1 MNLLIALTKSFA
13 VANSDAGDILTVTVT
28 ATNNG
33 TAAAY
38 NLRVLDDLVG
48 SDLSYIVGSV
58 SGTDPP
64 DNVDITTLGAN
75 QPIFSWNNTSPDY
88 EILPSPAATSV
99 KTFTFNVRVDTTAQP
114 LEIIR

>member
-1 MNLLIALTKSFA
+1 MREPVIALTKSFA

-38 NLRVLDDLVG
+38 NLRVLDDLLA
-48 SDLSYIVGSV
+48 SDLTYIAGSV

-64 DNVDITTLGAN
+64 DNVDIVTFGAN
-75 QPIFSWNNTSPDY
+75 QPVFSWNSANPDY
-88 EILPSPAATSV
+88 EILPAEV
-99 KTFTFNVRVDTTAQP
+99 KTFTFNVRVDTTRNH
-114 LEIIR
+114 LKY